1 MSDERIKRAVE
12 VALEGTGRLASWEVE
27 TTATGLVIYL
37 TAAREEGP
45 FVLVISDAAG
55 FQVGAFFE
63 DGEKMADSVPC
74 STLTAAAGTAA
85 RMVGELAG
93 LVS

>member
-1 MSDERIKRAVE
+1 MSDERVKRAVE
-12 VALEGTGRLASWEVE
+12 AALEGVGRLETVDVE
-27 TTATGLVIYL
+27 TTATGLVVYL
-37 TAAREEGP
+37 TEAKDEGP

-63 DGEKMADSVPC
+63 DGEKMADSVPT

-85 RMVGELAG
+85 RMVGELSG
-93 LVS
+93 ITG